1 MLNQLNACVAQITGF
16 FVAIITVLATCLDA
30 GLQGKA
36 FLTGDV
42 KNDIERLEEGGGAA
56 EAAQGDD
63 LPYRPDWFHFC
74 FALASMY
81 IAMVFTGEILAAI
94 SHVWQTSVELSRST
108 AQHVAYKHYKP
119 SPLPSRRTRAVMI
132 LQGGTCKMGLIHG
145 LSTKGGSAAGSRS
158 CRSGCVP

>member
-1 MLNQLNACVAQITGF
+1 MAVMWEHDQSERLLQQPSLAAVKRQMAVTLTWLNACRVQITGF

-42 KNDIERLEEGGGAA
+42 KGDIERLEEGGGAG

-81 IAMVFTGEILAAI
+81 IAMVFTGKTPSAVSQYLRLPVEIEACRARCCVRAN
-94 SHVWQTSVELSRST
+94 HQCLSASD
-108 AQHVAYKHYKP
+108 
-119 SPLPSRRTRAVMI
+119 
-132 LQGGTCKMGLIHG
+132 
-145 LSTKGGSAAGSRS
+145 
-158 CRSGCVP
+158 